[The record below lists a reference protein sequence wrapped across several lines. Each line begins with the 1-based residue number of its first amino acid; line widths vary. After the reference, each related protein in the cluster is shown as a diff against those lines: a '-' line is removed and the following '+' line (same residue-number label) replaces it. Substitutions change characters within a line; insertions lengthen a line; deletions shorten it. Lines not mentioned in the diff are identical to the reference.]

1 MSANSLRVTLPT
13 KGIPFVIGAHFDAVS
28 FREEQ
33 FAGMMD
39 PLLMVDHFRM
49 TEPTFGPH
57 RHAGFSAVT
66 YVLEDSRSPHLNSDS
81 LGNDLPIHPGAL
93 HWMVAGHGVMHDEWP
108 GGDDPEVHGLQIFVD
123 LPADKRNIDPYAVH
137 IEPEDVP
144 EYRAE
149 GVRIR
154 VVAGELDTIRSPV
167 LLPQPFAIFDVFL
180 EAGVSMAPPV
190 KAGWGAWLYVLD
202 GAIRIEAGG
211 EAVVLNK
218 GRSVAVSGFAE
229 SSALQVSSVEKC
241 QFIMLS
247 GEPVRK
253 QGDASAGQ

>member
-1 MSANSLRVTLPT
+1 MSVNSLRVTLPNR
-13 KGIPFVIGAHFDAVS
+13 GIPFTIGAHFDAVS

-49 TEPTFGPH
+49 TKPTFGPH

-66 YVLEDSRSPHLNSDS
+66 YVLEDSRSPHLNADS

-93 HWMVAGHGVMHDEWP
+93 HWMVAGRGVTHDEWP
-108 GGDDPEVHGLQIFVD
+108 GGDNPEVHGLQIFVD
-123 LPADKRNIDPYAVH
+123 LPANKRNIDPYAVH
-137 IEPEDVP
+137 LEPEDVP
-144 EYRAE
+144 EFQAE

-167 LLPQPFAIFDVFL
+167 QLPQPFAIFDVFL
-180 EAGVSMAPPV
+180 DAGVATALPV
-190 KAGWGAWLYVLD
+190 RAGWGAWLYVLD
-202 GAIRIEAGG
+202 GGLQIEAGG

-218 GRSVAVSGFAE
+218 GFSVAVSGFSE
-229 SSALQVSSVEKC
+229 GSVLQVSSVGKC
-241 QFIMLS
+241 HFVVLS

-253 QGDASAGQ
+253 QGDARARQ